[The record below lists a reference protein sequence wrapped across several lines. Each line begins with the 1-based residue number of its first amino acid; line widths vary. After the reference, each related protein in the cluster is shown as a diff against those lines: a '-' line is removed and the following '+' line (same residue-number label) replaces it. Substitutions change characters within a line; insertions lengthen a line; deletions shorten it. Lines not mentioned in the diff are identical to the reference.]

1 MEISA
6 QLVKQLRERTGAGMM
21 ECKKALVEAKGDLS
35 EAEVVL
41 RKHGIAAAGKKSL
54 RSTKQGV
61 IGTYIHPGAQLG
73 VLIEVNC
80 ESDFVARTDDF
91 QELVKDLAMQVAAA
105 DPQFVRKEDV
115 TEAALAKERE
125 IQRARA
131 INEGKPEKM
140 ADKIVEGRMNKYFE
154 EVCLYEQ
161 PFIKDN
167 TTTIAEVIKT
177 KIAKL
182 GENISVS
189 RFVRFKVGDA
199 AAESTSEKAAA
210 GEGSFGIDA
219 SRVAALAS
227 EVAEVARTGVQIGL
241 VVGGGNFFRGVAAA
255 AQNMDRVAADHMGML
270 ATVINS
276 LALQDALEKA
286 GVPTRVMTAI
296 EMHEVAEPYIR
307 RRAIRHLEK
316 GRIVIFAAGTSN
328 PYFSTDTAATLR
340 GLEIHAEVVA
350 KATRVDGVYDK
361 DPLKN
366 QDAVRFAEIS
376 YSDVLA
382 KNLRVMDAS
391 AVAMCRD
398 NKLAIVVFNLN
409 VHGNIM
415 RMTMGEP
422 IGTLI
427 H

>member
-21 ECKKALVEAKGDLS
+21 ECKKALVEAKGELA

-41 RKHGIAAAGKKSL
+41 RKQGIASAGKKSS

-61 IGTYIHPGAQLG
+61 IGNYIHPGAQLG

-105 DPQFVRKEDV
+105 DPQFVRREDV

-161 PFIKDN
+161 PFIKEN
-167 TTTIAEVIKT
+167 TTTIQEVIKT

-199 AAESTSEKAAA
+199 APADTPAAE
-210 GEGSFGIDA
+210 
-219 SRVAALAS
+219 
-227 EVAEVARTGVQIGL
+227 
-241 VVGGGNFFRGVAAA
+241 
-255 AQNMDRVAADHMGML
+255 
-270 ATVINS
+270 
-276 LALQDALEKA
+276 
-286 GVPTRVMTAI
+286 
-296 EMHEVAEPYIR
+296 
-307 RRAIRHLEK
+307 
-316 GRIVIFAAGTSN
+316 
-328 PYFSTDTAATLR
+328 
-340 GLEIHAEVVA
+340 
-350 KATRVDGVYDK
+350 
-361 DPLKN
+361 
-366 QDAVRFAEIS
+366 
-376 YSDVLA
+376 
-382 KNLRVMDAS
+382 
-391 AVAMCRD
+391 
-398 NKLAIVVFNLN
+398 
-409 VHGNIM
+409 
-415 RMTMGEP
+415 
-422 IGTLI
+422 
-427 H
+427 

>member
-21 ECKKALVEAKGDLS
+21 ECKKALVEAKGELA

-41 RKHGIAAAGKKSL
+41 RKQGIASAGKKSS

-61 IGTYIHPGAQLG
+61 IGNYIHPGAQLG

-115 TEAALAKERE
+115 SEAVLVKERE

-140 ADKIVEGRMNKYFE
+140 ADKIAEGRMNKYFE

-161 PFIKDN
+161 PFIKEN
-167 TTTIAEVIKT
+167 TTTIAELIKS

-199 AAESTSEKAAA
+199 APADTPAAE
-210 GEGSFGIDA
+210 
-219 SRVAALAS
+219 
-227 EVAEVARTGVQIGL
+227 
-241 VVGGGNFFRGVAAA
+241 
-255 AQNMDRVAADHMGML
+255 
-270 ATVINS
+270 
-276 LALQDALEKA
+276 
-286 GVPTRVMTAI
+286 
-296 EMHEVAEPYIR
+296 
-307 RRAIRHLEK
+307 
-316 GRIVIFAAGTSN
+316 
-328 PYFSTDTAATLR
+328 
-340 GLEIHAEVVA
+340 
-350 KATRVDGVYDK
+350 
-361 DPLKN
+361 
-366 QDAVRFAEIS
+366 
-376 YSDVLA
+376 
-382 KNLRVMDAS
+382 
-391 AVAMCRD
+391 
-398 NKLAIVVFNLN
+398 
-409 VHGNIM
+409 
-415 RMTMGEP
+415 
-422 IGTLI
+422 
-427 H
+427 